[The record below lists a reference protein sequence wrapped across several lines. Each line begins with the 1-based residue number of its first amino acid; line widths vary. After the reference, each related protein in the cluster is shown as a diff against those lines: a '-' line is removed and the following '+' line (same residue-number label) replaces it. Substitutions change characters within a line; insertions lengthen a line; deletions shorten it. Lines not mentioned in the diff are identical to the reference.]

1 MRRLLI
7 LVALVVVGLDWGGTL
22 RSAMAREV
30 LRAKPRQC
38 QRLGGR
44 VRAAEIRLNVNPDG
58 VRNQKRFDKASR
70 KYATRCVHLNEIQV
84 LGSHNSYH
92 IRPLEPL
99 WQALLDLLP
108 IFYQLDYT
116 HIPLDEQFS
125 TQGVRQIELD
135 VWADPAGGLYANRPV
150 MSLFDLPTASGVPAL
165 DQPGIKVLHIADI
178 DFQST
183 CFTFID
189 CLMTIKTWSD
199 GHPGHLPIA
208 VLVEAKH
215 DQSPDIYNLG
225 FVIPVPWNTVQFDA
239 LDAEIRSVFPP
250 ERLITP
256 DDVRGDF
263 PTLEDAVLEYGWPTL
278 GEARGKVLFMLD
290 NGGGFRTDYLAGHPS
305 LAGRVLFT
313 SADPGNDDAAFI
325 KLNNSK
331 NDPIAERVAA
341 GYVIRTR
348 ADADTEEARD
358 NDTSTRDAAL
368 ASGAQWVSTDYPVPN
383 PAPGFTDYFVE
394 IPDGHPARC
403 NPVNAP
409 FGCRSTALE

>member
-1 MRRLLI
+1 MRRFVLL
-7 LVALVVVGLDWGGTL
+7 LALVVVGADWGVAL

-30 LRAKPRQC
+30 LRSKPSQC
-38 QRLGGR
+38 LRLGGR
-44 VRAAEIRLNVNPDG
+44 VRVAEIRLNVNPG
-58 VRNQKRFDKASR
+58 GPRAQKHFDKLAR

-99 WQALLDLLP
+99 WSALLDYLP
-108 IFYQLDYT
+108 IFYQIDYT
-116 HIPLDEQFS
+116 HLPLDQQFD

-150 MSLFDLPTASGVPAL
+150 MQRVNLPTASGIPAL
-165 DQPGIKVLHIADI
+165 DDPGFKILHIADV

-183 CFTFID
+183 CFTFVE
-189 CLMTIKTWSD
+189 CLTTIKAWSD
-199 GHPGHLPIA
+199 AHPGHLPIA
-208 VLVEAKH
+208 ILVEAK
-215 DQSPDIYNLG
+215 DDATPDVFGLG
-225 FVIPVPWNTVQFDA
+225 FVTPVPLDTAQFDA

-256 DDVRGDF
+256 DDVRRDF
-263 PTLEDAVLEYGWPTL
+263 PTLEDAVLQYGWPTL
-278 GEARGKVLFMLD
+278 GEARGKVMFMLD
-290 NGGGFRTDYLAGHPS
+290 NGGHYRTDYLAGHPS
-305 LAGRVLFT
+305 LQGRVLFT
-313 SADPGNDDAAFI
+313 SANPGNPDAAFI

-331 NDPIAERVAA
+331 GDPIAERVAA
-341 GYVIRTR
+341 GYVVRTR

-383 PAPGFTDYFVE
+383 PEFGTPYFVE

-403 NPVNAP
+403 NPINAP
-409 FGCRSTALE
+409 YGCRSTALE